1 MGLRSYGAGAWDAPV
16 GVLSEDKLASRL
28 IRIRSKYFHTFQY
41 QGVYCFKNG
50 CKRHEYLHTLQD
62 QDVYSFRN
70 GLKAGF
76 SLKGD
81 LLLRSLTVDLAL
93 EPKGAL
99 RSIWL

>member
-28 IRIRSKYFHTFQY
+28 IRTFQY